1 MSRKVIATGA
11 AAMLLLAAC
20 GDNGDDPGDGGYD
33 VTLIQG
39 IANEPFYISMAC
51 GAQDAADKLDVTLSV
66 NAAAQW
72 DVAQQTRIV
81 DSVAAT
87 SPDAVLIAPVDR
99 VAMEGPVQQL
109 EQVGSEVILVDTELD
124 APDIGVSRISSN
136 NRLGGERA
144 AEALADLI
152 EGGSGDVM
160 VLSPERGI
168 STTDAR
174 VDGFKEKAEGDFP
187 GLTIVSEQYPGD
199 DAGAANQVVSAT
211 LAATPNLAGIFAA
224 NLVTGEGA
232 AAALDSAGLTD
243 TVKLVQF
250 DASPGQVEALRE
262 GTIQALISQ
271 QPYEIGYQG
280 VEQAVQALNDES
292 VTAEIQTELTI
303 VTADNVD
310 DPAVSQYLY
319 RDSC

>member
-39 IANEPFYISMAC
+39 IANEPFYISMHC
-51 GAQDAADKLDVTLSV
+51 GALDAAEKLDVTLSV

-124 APDIGVSRISSN
+124 DPDIGVSRISSN
-136 NRLGGERA
+136 NRLGGELA

-174 VDGFKEKAEGDFP
+174 VDGFKEKAEADFP
-187 GLTIVSEQYPGD
+187 GLNIIAEQYPGD

-211 LAATPNLAGIFAA
+211 LAANPNLAGIFAA

-292 VTAEIQTELTI
+292 VTAEIQTQLTI

>member
-20 GDNGDDPGDGGYD
+20 GDNGDDPGDGGYE

-39 IANEPFYISMAC
+39 IANEPFYISMHC
-51 GAQDAADKLDVTLSV
+51 GALDAAEKLDVTLSV

-124 APDIGVSRISSN
+124 DPDIGVSRISSN
-136 NRLGGERA
+136 NRLGGELA

-174 VDGFKEKAEGDFP
+174 VDGFKEKAEADFP
-187 GLTIVSEQYPGD
+187 GLNIIAEQYPGD

-211 LAATPNLAGIFAA
+211 LAANPNLAGIFAA

-292 VTAEIQTELTI
+292 VTAGIQTELTI

>member
-20 GDNGDDPGDGGYD
+20 GDNGDDPGDGGYE

-39 IANEPFYISMAC
+39 IANEPFYISMHC
-51 GAQDAADKLDVTLSV
+51 GALDAAEKLDVTLSV

-124 APDIGVSRISSN
+124 DPDIGVSRISSN
-136 NRLGGERA
+136 NRLGGELA

-174 VDGFKEKAEGDFP
+174 VDGFKEKAEADFP
-187 GLTIVSEQYPGD
+187 GLNIIAEQYPGD

-211 LAATPNLAGIFAA
+211 LAANPNLAGIFAA

-292 VTAEIQTELTI
+292 VTAGIQTELTI

-310 DPAVSQYLY
+310 DPAV
-319 RDSC
+319 RDRKSVV